1 MTMTWACARPVP
13 ALLTA
18 VHSYVPSSAL
28 EARGISQLL
37 FPDALQTHNKAG
49 THRHTAPSQGPPPS
63 PTLGGPVPL
72 NPARGRGG
80 GQILLKA

>member
-1 MTMTWACARPVP
+1 MTMTWACAQPVP

-37 FPDALQTHNKAG
+37 FPDSLRTHDSRAHTVTLPPVWVPRL
-49 THRHTAPSQGPPPS
+49 THPLGPRSSNPCQG
-63 PTLGGPVPL
+63 
-72 NPARGRGG
+72 GRP
-80 GQILLKA
+80 KSSREA